1 MTENK
6 PRRKAVIKTMIII
19 MAVILSLL
27 CLFPFPARIKDGGSL
42 YLQPMIPVYSVTRWN
57 GLGRDENSRTAGTT
71 VKIFGMEVYNSFHE
85 EAR

>member
-27 CLFPFPARIKDGGSL
+27 CLFPFPSRIKDGGSL
-42 YLQPMIPVYSVTRWN
+42 YLQPMIPVYSITRWN
-57 GLGRDENSRTAGTT
+57 GFGKDENHRTAGIT
-71 VKIFGMEVYNSFHE
+71 VRIIGMEVINTFHE
-85 EAR
+85 EER